1 MDLISTGTKSTYL
14 YHTSLIF
21 CILQTCNYLIKQYF
35 YTLKNMQVWQCK
47 ETILRYSSLNYFT
60 VLFFLKKSKLLKNGE
75 APICMRITV
84 NGKRAEVQI
93 KRSVE
98 IEKWNSQK
106 ECAIGKDR
114 ITSSGVRLI
123 IRVSSF
129 MFLFLLQF

>member
-1 MDLISTGTKSTYL
+1 
-14 YHTSLIF
+14 
-21 CILQTCNYLIKQYF
+21 
-35 YTLKNMQVWQCK
+35 
-47 ETILRYSSLNYFT
+47 
-60 VLFFLKKSKLLKNGE
+60 
-75 APICMRITV
+75 MRITV

-123 IRVSSF
+123 IFR
-129 MFLFLLQF
+129 L